1 MQELA
6 WLFDPLFLS
15 IKVVLCQGL
24 LLAIFGL
31 ALAYFLAFSSS
42 KFKAVAEMIV
52 TFPLIFPPIA
62 TGFLL
67 LFYLLGKNGIIG
79 KALNLEIVFSFKALV
94 IAAFIASLPLFVKPV
109 ASALSSLSK
118 SLSEA
123 AYSLGKN
130 KFQTA
135 ILVLFPSIA
144 KSVAAAFILALSRG
158 LGEVGITLIL
168 GGNIIGKTDTI
179 SLAIYNAV
187 YDGRSDQA
195 LALSLVLVV
204 LSFILFFIINLLEKS
219 RI

>member
-1 MQELA
+1 MQELS

-15 IKVVLCQGL
+15 IKVVLCQGAL
-24 LLAIFGL
+24 LIIFGL
-31 ALAYFLAFSSS
+31 ALAYYLAFSKA
-42 KFKAVAEMIV
+42 KFKAILEMIV

-67 LFYLLGKNGIIG
+67 LYLLGKNGIVG
-79 KALNLEIVFSFKALV
+79 KALNLEIIFSFKALV
-94 IAAFIASLPLFVKPV
+94 LAAFIASLPLFVKPV
-109 ASALSSLSK
+109 ASALGSLSK

-123 AYSLGKN
+123 AYSLGKD

-135 ILVLFPSIA
+135 IFVLFPCVA
-144 KSVAAAFILALSRG
+144 KSVAAAFILAISRG

-187 YDGRSDQA
+187 YDGKSDEA
-195 LALSLVLVV
+195 LVLSLVLVV
-204 LSFILFFIINLLEKS
+204 LSFILFGIINLLDKS
-219 RI
+219 KI

>member
-1 MQELA
+1 MQELS
-6 WLFDPLFLS
+6 WLFDPLVLS
-15 IKVVLCQGL
+15 IKVVLCQGAL
-24 LLAIFGL
+24 LIVFGL
-31 ALAYFLAFSSS
+31 ALAYYLAFSKA
-42 KFKAVAEMIV
+42 KFKAILEMIV

-67 LFYLLGKNGIIG
+67 LYVLGKNGIVG
-79 KALNLEIVFSFKALV
+79 KALNLEIIFSFKALV
-94 IAAFIASLPLFVKPV
+94 LAAFIASLPLFVKPV

-123 AYSLGKN
+123 AYSLGKD

-135 ILVLFPSIA
+135 IFVLFPCVA
-144 KSVAAAFILALSRG
+144 KSVAAAFILAISRG

-187 YDGRSDQA
+187 YDGKSDEA
-195 LALSLVLVV
+195 LVLSLVLVV
-204 LSFILFFIINLLEKS
+204 LSFILFGIINLLDKS
-219 RI
+219 KI

>member
-1 MQELA
+1 MQELS

-15 IKVVLCQGL
+15 IKVVLCQGAL
-24 LLAIFGL
+24 LIIFGL
-31 ALAYFLAFSSS
+31 ALAYYLAFSKA
-42 KFKAVAEMIV
+42 KFRAILEMIV

-67 LFYLLGKNGIIG
+67 LYLLGKNGIVG
-79 KALNLEIVFSFKALV
+79 KALNLEIIFSFKALV
-94 IAAFIASLPLFVKPV
+94 LAAFIASLPLFVKPV
-109 ASALSSLSK
+109 ASALGSLSK

-123 AYSLGKN
+123 AYSLGKD

-135 ILVLFPSIA
+135 IFVLFPCVA
-144 KSVAAAFILALSRG
+144 KSVAAAFILAISRG

-187 YDGRSDQA
+187 YDGKSDEA
-195 LALSLVLVV
+195 LVLSLVLVV
-204 LSFILFFIINLLEKS
+204 LSFILFWIINLLDKS
-219 RI
+219 KI

>member
-1 MQELA
+1 MQELS

-15 IKVVLCQGL
+15 IKVVLCQGAL
-24 LLAIFGL
+24 LIVFGL
-31 ALAYFLAFSSS
+31 ALAYYLAFGKA
-42 KFKAVAEMIV
+42 KFKAILEMIV

-67 LFYLLGKNGIIG
+67 LYLLGKNGIVG
-79 KALNLEIVFSFKALV
+79 KALNLEIIFSFKALV
-94 IAAFIASLPLFVKPV
+94 LAAFIASLPLFVKPV
-109 ASALSSLSK
+109 ASALGSLSK

-123 AYSLGKN
+123 AYSLGKD

-135 ILVLFPSIA
+135 IFVLFPCVA
-144 KSVAAAFILALSRG
+144 KSVAAAFILAISRG

-187 YDGRSDQA
+187 YDGKSDEA
-195 LALSLVLVV
+195 LVLSLVLVV
-204 LSFILFFIINLLEKS
+204 LSFILFGIINLLDKS
-219 RI
+219 KI

>member
-1 MQELA
+1 LQELS

-15 IKVVLCQGL
+15 IKVVLCQGAL
-24 LLAIFGL
+24 LIIFGL
-31 ALAYFLAFSSS
+31 ALAYYLAFGKA
-42 KFKAVAEMIV
+42 KFKAILEMIV

-67 LFYLLGKNGIIG
+67 LYLLGKNGIVG
-79 KALNLEIVFSFKALV
+79 KALNLEIIFSFKALV
-94 IAAFIASLPLFVKPV
+94 LAAFIASLPLFVKPV
-109 ASALSSLSK
+109 ASALGSLSR

-123 AYSLGKN
+123 AYSLGKD

-135 ILVLFPSIA
+135 IFVLFPCVA
-144 KSVAAAFILALSRG
+144 KSVAAAFILAISRG

-187 YDGRSDQA
+187 YDGKSDEA
-195 LALSLVLVV
+195 LVLSLVLVV
-204 LSFILFFIINLLEKS
+204 LSFILFGIINLLDKS
-219 RI
+219 KI

>member
-1 MQELA
+1 MQELS

-15 IKVVLCQGL
+15 IKVVLCQGAL
-24 LLAIFGL
+24 LIIFGL
-31 ALAYFLAFSSS
+31 ALAYYLAFGKA
-42 KFKAVAEMIV
+42 KFKAILEMIV

-67 LFYLLGKNGIIG
+67 LYLLGKNGSVG
-79 KALNLEIVFSFKALV
+79 KALNLEIIFSFKALV
-94 IAAFIASLPLFVKPV
+94 LAAFIASLPLFVKPV
-109 ASALSSLSK
+109 ASALGSLSK

-123 AYSLGKN
+123 AYSLGKD

-135 ILVLFPSIA
+135 IFVLFPCVA
-144 KSVAAAFILALSRG
+144 KSVAAAFILAISRG

-187 YDGRSDQA
+187 YDGKSDEA
-195 LALSLVLVV
+195 LILSLVLVV
-204 LSFILFFIINLLEKS
+204 LSFILFGIINLLDKS
-219 RI
+219 KI

>member
-1 MQELA
+1 LQELS

-15 IKVVLCQGL
+15 VKVVLCQGAL
-24 LLAIFGL
+24 LIIFGL
-31 ALAYFLAFSSS
+31 ALAYYLAFGKA
-42 KFKAVAEMIV
+42 KFKAILEMIV

-67 LFYLLGKNGIIG
+67 LYLLGKNGIVG
-79 KALNLEIVFSFKALV
+79 KALNLEIIFSFKALV
-94 IAAFIASLPLFVKPV
+94 LAAFIASLPLFVKPV
-109 ASALSSLSK
+109 ASALGSLSK

-123 AYSLGKN
+123 AYSLGKD

-135 ILVLFPSIA
+135 IFVLFPCVA

-187 YDGRSDQA
+187 YDGKSDEA
-195 LALSLVLVV
+195 LVLSLVLVV
-204 LSFILFFIINLLEKS
+204 LSFILFGIINLLDKS
-219 RI
+219 KI

>member
-1 MQELA
+1 MQELS

-15 IKVVLCQGL
+15 VKVVLCQGAL
-24 LLAIFGL
+24 LIVFGL
-31 ALAYFLAFSSS
+31 ALAYYLAFS
-42 KFKAVAEMIV
+42 KTKLRAILEMIV

-67 LFYLLGKNGIIG
+67 LYLLGKNGIVG
-79 KALNLEIVFSFKALV
+79 KALNLEIIFSFKALV
-94 IAAFIASLPLFVKPV
+94 LAAFIASLPLFVKPV
-109 ASALSSLSK
+109 ASALGSLSK

-123 AYSLGKN
+123 AYSLGKD

-135 ILVLFPSIA
+135 IFVLFPCVA
-144 KSVAAAFILALSRG
+144 KSVAAAFILAISRG

-187 YDGRSDQA
+187 YDGKSDEA
-195 LALSLVLVV
+195 LVLSLALVV
-204 LSFILFFIINLLEKS
+204 LSFILFWIINLLDKS
-219 RI
+219 KI

>member
-1 MQELA
+1 MQELS

-15 IKVVLCQGL
+15 IKVVLCQGAL
-24 LLAIFGL
+24 LIVFGL
-31 ALAYFLAFSSS
+31 ALAYYLAFSKA
-42 KFKAVAEMIV
+42 KFKAILEMIV

-67 LFYLLGKNGIIG
+67 LYLLGKNGIVG
-79 KALNLEIVFSFKALV
+79 KALNLEIIFSFKALV
-94 IAAFIASLPLFVKPV
+94 LAAFIASLPLFVKPV
-109 ASALSSLSK
+109 ASALGSLSK

-123 AYSLGKN
+123 AYSLGKD

-135 ILVLFPSIA
+135 IFVLFPCVA
-144 KSVAAAFILALSRG
+144 KSVAAAFILAISRG

-187 YDGRSDQA
+187 YDGKSDEA
-195 LALSLVLVV
+195 LVLSLVLVV
-204 LSFILFFIINLLEKS
+204 LSFILFGIINLLDKS
-219 RI
+219 KI

>member
-1 MQELA
+1 MQELS

-15 IKVVLCQGL
+15 VKVVLCQGAL
-24 LLAIFGL
+24 LIVFGL
-31 ALAYFLAFSSS
+31 ALAYYLAFS
-42 KFKAVAEMIV
+42 KTKLRAILEMIV

-67 LFYLLGKNGIIG
+67 LYLLGKNGIVG
-79 KALNLEIVFSFKALV
+79 KALNLEIIFSFKALV
-94 IAAFIASLPLFVKPV
+94 LAAFIASLPLFVKPV
-109 ASALSSLSK
+109 ASALGSLSK

-123 AYSLGKN
+123 AYSLGKD

-135 ILVLFPSIA
+135 IFVLFPCVA

-187 YDGRSDQA
+187 YDGKSDEA
-195 LALSLVLVV
+195 LVLSLVLVV
-204 LSFILFFIINLLEKS
+204 LSFILFGIINLLDKS
-219 RI
+219 KI

>member
-1 MQELA
+1 MQELS

-15 IKVVLCQGL
+15 IKVVLCQGAL
-24 LLAIFGL
+24 LIIFGL
-31 ALAYFLAFSSS
+31 ALAYYLAFGKA
-42 KFKAVAEMIV
+42 KFKAILEMIV

-67 LFYLLGKNGIIG
+67 LYLLGKNGIVG
-79 KALNLEIVFSFKALV
+79 KALNLEIIFSFKALV
-94 IAAFIASLPLFVKPV
+94 LAAFIASLPLFVKPV
-109 ASALSSLSK
+109 ASALGSLSK

-123 AYSLGKN
+123 AYSLGKD

-135 ILVLFPSIA
+135 IFVLFPCVA
-144 KSVAAAFILALSRG
+144 KSVAAAFILAISRG

-187 YDGRSDQA
+187 YDGKSDEA
-195 LALSLVLVV
+195 LVLSLVLVV
-204 LSFILFFIINLLEKS
+204 LSFILFGIINLLDKS
-219 RI
+219 KI

>member
-1 MQELA
+1 MQELS

-15 IKVVLCQGL
+15 IKVVLCQGAL
-24 LLAIFGL
+24 LIIFGL
-31 ALAYFLAFSSS
+31 ALAYYLAFGKA
-42 KFKAVAEMIV
+42 KFKAILEMIV

-67 LFYLLGKNGIIG
+67 LYLLGKNGIVG
-79 KALNLEIVFSFKALV
+79 KALNLEIIFSFKALV
-94 IAAFIASLPLFVKPV
+94 LAAFIASLPLFVKPV
-109 ASALSSLSK
+109 ASALGSLSR

-123 AYSLGKN
+123 AYSLGKD

-135 ILVLFPSIA
+135 IFVLFPCVA
-144 KSVAAAFILALSRG
+144 KSVAAAFILAISRG

-187 YDGRSDQA
+187 YDGKSDEA
-195 LALSLVLVV
+195 LVLSLVLVV
-204 LSFILFFIINLLEKS
+204 LSFILFGIINLLDKS
-219 RI
+219 KI

>member
-1 MQELA
+1 MQELS

-15 IKVVLCQGL
+15 VKVVLCQGAL
-24 LLAIFGL
+24 LIVFGL
-31 ALAYFLAFSSS
+31 ALAYLLAFY
-42 KFKAVAEMIV
+42 KGKLRAILEMIV

-67 LFYLLGKNGIIG
+67 LCLLGKNGIVG
-79 KALNLEIVFSFKALV
+79 KALNLEIIFSFKALV
-94 IAAFIASLPLFVKPV
+94 LAAFIASLPLFVKPV
-109 ASALSSLSK
+109 ASALGSLSK

-123 AYSLGKN
+123 AYSLGKD

-135 ILVLFPSIA
+135 IFVLFPCVA
-144 KSVAAAFILALSRG
+144 KSVAAAFILAISRG

-187 YDGRSDQA
+187 YDGKSDEA
-195 LALSLVLVV
+195 LVLSLVLVV
-204 LSFILFFIINLLEKS
+204 LSFILFGIINLLDKS
-219 RI
+219 KI

>member
-1 MQELA
+1 MQELS

-15 IKVVLCQGL
+15 IKVVLCQGAL
-24 LLAIFGL
+24 LIVFGL
-31 ALAYFLAFSSS
+31 ALAYYLAFGKA
-42 KFKAVAEMIV
+42 KFKAILEMIV

-67 LFYLLGKNGIIG
+67 LYLLGKNGIVG
-79 KALNLEIVFSFKALV
+79 KALNLEIIFSFKALV
-94 IAAFIASLPLFVKPV
+94 LAAFIASLPLFVKPV
-109 ASALSSLSK
+109 ASALGSLSK

-123 AYSLGKN
+123 AYSLGKD

-135 ILVLFPSIA
+135 IFVLFPCVA
-144 KSVAAAFILALSRG
+144 KSVAAAFILAISRG

-187 YDGRSDQA
+187 YDGKSDEA
-195 LALSLVLVV
+195 LVLSLVLVV
-204 LSFILFFIINLLEKS
+204 LSFILFGIINLLDKS
-219 RI
+219 KV

>member
-1 MQELA
+1 MQELS

-15 IKVVLCQGL
+15 IKVVLCQGAL
-24 LLAIFGL
+24 LIIFGL
-31 ALAYFLAFSSS
+31 ALAYYLAFGKA
-42 KFKAVAEMIV
+42 KFKAILEMIV

-67 LFYLLGKNGIIG
+67 LYLLGKNGIVG
-79 KALNLEIVFSFKALV
+79 KALNLEIIFSFKALV
-94 IAAFIASLPLFVKPV
+94 LAAFIASLPLFVKPV
-109 ASALSSLSK
+109 ASALGSLSK

-123 AYSLGKN
+123 AYSLGKD

-135 ILVLFPSIA
+135 IFVLFPCVA

-187 YDGRSDQA
+187 YDGKSDEA
-195 LALSLVLVV
+195 LVLSLVLVV
-204 LSFILFFIINLLEKS
+204 LSFILFGIINLLDKS
-219 RI
+219 KI

>member
-1 MQELA
+1 MQELS

-15 IKVVLCQGL
+15 IKVVLCQGAL
-24 LLAIFGL
+24 LIVFGL
-31 ALAYFLAFSSS
+31 ALAYYLAFGKA
-42 KFKAVAEMIV
+42 KFKAILEMIV

-67 LFYLLGKNGIIG
+67 LYLLGKNGIVG
-79 KALNLEIVFSFKALV
+79 KALNLEIIFSFKALV
-94 IAAFIASLPLFVKPV
+94 LAAFIASLPLFVKPV
-109 ASALSSLSK
+109 ASALSSLSR

-123 AYSLGKN
+123 AYSLGKD

-135 ILVLFPSIA
+135 IFVLFPCVA
-144 KSVAAAFILALSRG
+144 KSVAAAFILAISRG

-187 YDGRSDQA
+187 YDGKSDEA
-195 LALSLVLVV
+195 LILSLVLVV
-204 LSFILFFIINLLEKS
+204 LSFILFGIINLLDKS
-219 RI
+219 KI

>member
-1 MQELA
+1 MQELS

-15 IKVVLCQGL
+15 IKVVLCQGAL
-24 LLAIFGL
+24 LIIFGL
-31 ALAYFLAFSSS
+31 ALAYYLAFGKA
-42 KFKAVAEMIV
+42 KFKAILEMIV

-67 LFYLLGKNGIIG
+67 LYLLGKNGIVG
-79 KALNLEIVFSFKALV
+79 KALNLEIIFSFKALV
-94 IAAFIASLPLFVKPV
+94 LAAFIASLPLFVKPV
-109 ASALSSLSK
+109 ASALGSLSK

-123 AYSLGKN
+123 AYSLGKD

-135 ILVLFPSIA
+135 IFVLFPCVA
-144 KSVAAAFILALSRG
+144 KSVAASFILAISRG

-187 YDGRSDQA
+187 YDGKSDEA
-195 LALSLVLVV
+195 LVLSLVLVV
-204 LSFILFFIINLLEKS
+204 LSFILFGIINLLDKS
-219 RI
+219 KI

>member
-1 MQELA
+1 MQELS

-15 IKVVLCQGL
+15 IKVVLCQGAL
-24 LLAIFGL
+24 LIVFGL
-31 ALAYFLAFSSS
+31 ALAYYLAFG
-42 KFKAVAEMIV
+42 KTKLRAILEMIV

-67 LFYLLGKNGIIG
+67 LYLLGKNGIVG
-79 KALNLEIVFSFKALV
+79 KALNLEIIFSFKALV
-94 IAAFIASLPLFVKPV
+94 LAAFIASLPLFVKPV
-109 ASALSSLSK
+109 ASALGSLSK

-123 AYSLGKN
+123 AYSLGKD

-135 ILVLFPSIA
+135 IFVLFPCVA
-144 KSVAAAFILALSRG
+144 KSVAAAFILAISRG

-187 YDGRSDQA
+187 YDGKSDEA
-195 LALSLVLVV
+195 LILSLVLVV
-204 LSFILFFIINLLEKS
+204 LSFILFGIINLLDKS
-219 RI
+219 KI

>member
-1 MQELA
+1 LQELS

-15 IKVVLCQGL
+15 VKVVLCQGAL
-24 LLAIFGL
+24 LIVFGL
-31 ALAYFLAFSSS
+31 ALAYLLAFY
-42 KFKAVAEMIV
+42 KGKLRAILEMIV

-67 LFYLLGKNGIIG
+67 LYLLGKNGIVG
-79 KALNLEIVFSFKALV
+79 KALNLEIIFSFKALV
-94 IAAFIASLPLFVKPV
+94 LAAFIASLPLFVKPV
-109 ASALSSLSK
+109 ASALGSLSK

-123 AYSLGKN
+123 AYSLGKD

-135 ILVLFPSIA
+135 IFVLFPCVA
-144 KSVAAAFILALSRG
+144 KSVAAAFILAISRG

-187 YDGRSDQA
+187 YDGKSDEA
-195 LALSLVLVV
+195 LVLSLVLVV
-204 LSFILFFIINLLEKS
+204 LSFILFGIINLLDKS
-219 RI
+219 KI

>member
-1 MQELA
+1 MQELS

-15 IKVVLCQGL
+15 IKVVLCQGAL
-24 LLAIFGL
+24 LIVFGL
-31 ALAYFLAFSSS
+31 ALAYYLAFGKA
-42 KFKAVAEMIV
+42 KFKAILEMIV

-67 LFYLLGKNGIIG
+67 LYLLGKNGIVG
-79 KALNLEIVFSFKALV
+79 KALNLEIIFSFKALV
-94 IAAFIASLPLFVKPV
+94 LAAFIASLPLFVKPV

-123 AYSLGKN
+123 AYSLGKD

-135 ILVLFPSIA
+135 IFVLFPCVA
-144 KSVAAAFILALSRG
+144 KSVAAAFILAISRG

-187 YDGRSDQA
+187 YDGKSDEA
-195 LALSLVLVV
+195 LVLSLVLVV
-204 LSFILFFIINLLEKS
+204 LSFILFGIINLLDKS
-219 RI
+219 KI

>member
-1 MQELA
+1 MQELS

-15 IKVVLCQGL
+15 IKVVLCQGAL
-24 LLAIFGL
+24 LIIFGL
-31 ALAYFLAFSSS
+31 ALAYYLAFGKA
-42 KFKAVAEMIV
+42 KFKAILEMIV

-67 LFYLLGKNGIIG
+67 LYLLGKNGSVG
-79 KALNLEIVFSFKALV
+79 KALNLEIIFSFKALV
-94 IAAFIASLPLFVKPV
+94 LAAFIASLPLFVKPV
-109 ASALSSLSK
+109 ASALGSLSK

-123 AYSLGKN
+123 AYSLGKD

-135 ILVLFPSIA
+135 IFVLFPCVA
-144 KSVAAAFILALSRG
+144 KSVAAAFILAISRG

-187 YDGRSDQA
+187 YYGKSDEA
-195 LALSLVLVV
+195 LILSLVLVV
-204 LSFILFFIINLLEKS
+204 LSFILFGIINLLDKS
-219 RI
+219 KI

>member
-1 MQELA
+1 LQELS

-15 IKVVLCQGL
+15 VKVVLCQGAL
-24 LLAIFGL
+24 LIVFGL
-31 ALAYFLAFSSS
+31 ALAYYLAFGKA
-42 KFKAVAEMIV
+42 KFKAILEMIV

-67 LFYLLGKNGIIG
+67 LYLLGKNGIVG
-79 KALNLEIVFSFKALV
+79 KALNLEIIFSFKALV
-94 IAAFIASLPLFVKPV
+94 LAAFIASLPLFVKPV
-109 ASALSSLSK
+109 ASALGSLSK

-123 AYSLGKN
+123 AYSLGKD

-135 ILVLFPSIA
+135 IFVLFPCVT
-144 KSVAAAFILALSRG
+144 KSVAAAFILAISRG

-187 YDGRSDQA
+187 YDGKSDEA
-195 LALSLVLVV
+195 LVLSLVLVV
-204 LSFILFFIINLLEKS
+204 LSFILFGIINLLDKS
-219 RI
+219 KI

>member
-1 MQELA
+1 MQELY

-15 IKVVLCQGL
+15 VKVVLCQGAL
-24 LLAIFGL
+24 LIIFGL
-31 ALAYFLAFSSS
+31 ALAYYLAFGKA
-42 KFKAVAEMIV
+42 KFKAILEMIV

-67 LFYLLGKNGIIG
+67 LYLLGKNGIVG
-79 KALNLEIVFSFKALV
+79 KALNLEIIFSFKALV
-94 IAAFIASLPLFVKPV
+94 LAAFIASLPLFVKPV
-109 ASALSSLSK
+109 ASALGSLSK

-123 AYSLGKN
+123 AYSLWKD

-135 ILVLFPSIA
+135 IFVLFPCVA
-144 KSVAAAFILALSRG
+144 KSVAAAFILAISRG

-187 YDGRSDQA
+187 YDGKSDEA
-195 LALSLVLVV
+195 LVLSLVLVV
-204 LSFILFFIINLLEKS
+204 LSFILFGIINLLDKS
-219 RI
+219 KI

>member
-1 MQELA
+1 ML
-6 WLFDPLFLS
+6 DPLVLS
-15 IKVVLCQGL
+15 IKVILCQGAL
-24 LLAIFGL
+24 LVVFGL
-31 ALAYFLAFSSS
+31 ALAYLLAFYKG
-42 KFKAVAEMIV
+42 KFRAVLEMIV

-67 LFYLLGKNGIIG
+67 LYLLGKNGIVG
-79 KALNLEIVFSFKALV
+79 KALNLEIIFSFKALV
-94 IAAFIASLPLFVKPV
+94 LAAFIASLPLFVKPV
-109 ASALSSLSK
+109 ASALGSLSK

-123 AYSLGKN
+123 AYSLGKD

-135 ILVLFPSIA
+135 IFVLFPCVA

-187 YDGRSDQA
+187 YDGKSDEA
-195 LALSLVLVV
+195 LVLSLVLVV
-204 LSFILFFIINLLEKS
+204 LSFILFGIINLLDKS
-219 RI
+219 KI

>member
-1 MQELA
+1 MQELS

-15 IKVVLCQGL
+15 VKVVLCQGAL
-24 LLAIFGL
+24 LIVFGL
-31 ALAYFLAFSSS
+31 ALAYLLAFY
-42 KFKAVAEMIV
+42 KGKYRAVLEMIV

-67 LFYLLGKNGIIG
+67 LYLLGKNGIVG
-79 KALNLEIVFSFKALV
+79 KALNLEIIFSFKALV
-94 IAAFIASLPLFVKPV
+94 LAAFIASLPLFVKPV
-109 ASALSSLSK
+109 ASALSSLPK

-123 AYSLGKN
+123 AYSLGKD

-135 ILVLFPSIA
+135 IFVLFPCVA
-144 KSVAAAFILALSRG
+144 KSVAAAFILAISRG

-187 YDGRSDQA
+187 YDGKSDEA
-195 LALSLVLVV
+195 LVLSLVLVV
-204 LSFILFFIINLLEKS
+204 LSFILFGIINLLDKS
-219 RI
+219 KI

>member
-1 MQELA
+1 MQELS

-15 IKVVLCQGL
+15 VKVVLCQGAL
-24 LLAIFGL
+24 LIVFGL
-31 ALAYFLAFSSS
+31 ALAYYLAFGKA
-42 KFKAVAEMIV
+42 KFKAILEMIV

-67 LFYLLGKNGIIG
+67 LYLLGKNGIVG
-79 KALNLEIVFSFKALV
+79 KALNLEIIFSFKALV
-94 IAAFIASLPLFVKPV
+94 LAAFIASLPLFVKPV
-109 ASALSSLSK
+109 ASALGSLSK

-123 AYSLGKN
+123 AYSLGKD

-135 ILVLFPSIA
+135 IFVLFPCVA
-144 KSVAAAFILALSRG
+144 KSVAADFILAISRG

-187 YDGRSDQA
+187 YDGKSDEA
-195 LALSLVLVV
+195 LVLSLVLVV
-204 LSFILFFIINLLEKS
+204 LSFILFGIINLLDKS
-219 RI
+219 KI